1 MTAVQALI
9 GQDMSLNRSLKYCGM
24 FKRQWYWKPKARKP
38 KANAGIVEAIRTIR
52 GERQFYGAK
61 RIAAEASRR
70 LGMPVNRKLVQ
81 RVYKRLGW
89 GTPAEPKEPKS
100 RWKPIIAVR
109 PNQVWETDITY
120 VWCGA
125 VDGWCYCFNVLD
137 IFTRQWLSYRFDT
150 LATNDVAIESIVE
163 AVSAARPE
171 CANLTLQCDN
181 GSQYTSRNFRKA
193 VSLLG
198 IHLKFIWNHTPQQ
211 NGHIESFH
219 NTLKREYIWP
229 HDFANY
235 QEAEAVIA
243 EAFRD
248 YNQDRL
254 HSALRYVPPKEFLT
268 SWEETHK

>member
-9 GQDMSLNRSLKYCGM
+9 GQDMSLNKSLKYCGM

-52 GERQFYGAK
+52 EERQFYGAR
-61 RIAAEASRR
+61 RIAAEASKR

-89 GTPAEPKEPKS
+89 GTPAEPKEPKL

-150 LATNDVAIESIVE
+150 LATNDVAIEFIVE
-163 AVSAARPE
+163 AVSAAKPE

-211 NGHIESFH
+211 NGHSSRSTTPSSGS
-219 NTLKREYIWP
+219 TL
-229 HDFANY
+229 A
-235 QEAEAVIA
+235 A
-243 EAFRD
+243 
-248 YNQDRL
+248 RL
-254 HSALRYVPPKEFLT
+254 CQLSRGRGRHCRGVPGLQPGPAPLCTQVYPAKGVPDIMGGDA
-268 SWEETHK
+268 

>member
-9 GQDMSLNRSLKYCGM
+9 GQDMSLNKSLKYCGM

-52 GERQFYGAK
+52 EERQFYGAR

-125 VDGWCYCFNVLD
+125 VDGRCYCFNVLD

-163 AVSAARPE
+163 AVSAAKPE

-181 GSQYTSRNFRKA
+181 RSQYTSRNFRKA
-193 VSLLG
+193 VSLG
-198 IHLKFIWNHTPQQ
+198 YPPQVHLEPYPAAERSHRVVPQHPQ
-211 NGHIESFH
+211 AG
-219 NTLKREYIWP
+219 
-229 HDFANY
+229 
-235 QEAEAVIA
+235 V
-243 EAFRD
+243 
-248 YNQDRL
+248 RL
-254 HSALRYVPPKEFLT
+254 AARLCQLSRGRGRHCRGVPGLQPRPAPLCTQVCPAKGVPDIMGGDA
-268 SWEETHK
+268 

>member
-1 MTAVQALI
+1 M
-9 GQDMSLNRSLKYCGM
+9 GQ
-24 FKRQWYWKPKARKP
+24 
-38 KANAGIVEAIRTIR
+38 
-52 GERQFYGAK
+52 
-61 RIAAEASRR
+61 
-70 LGMPVNRKLVQ
+70 
-81 RVYKRLGW
+81 
-89 GTPAEPKEPKS
+89 PAEPKEPKS

-137 IFTRQWLSYRFDT
+137 IFIRQWLSYRFDT

-163 AVSAARPE
+163 AVSAAKPE

-219 NTLKREYIWP
+219 NTLKQEYTGRTTLPTIKRQRP
-229 HDFANY
+229 SLP
-235 QEAEAVIA
+235 
-243 EAFRD
+243 R
-248 YNQDRL
+248 RSGTTTRTGSTL
-254 HSALRYVPPKEFLT
+254 HSGMSRQR
-268 SWEETHK
+268 SS